1 MIRASE
7 VLFED
12 LRQFQGMLTKRE
24 PIRSRPESAVS
35 SRGVDKPLGSSSL
48 IVVLITAVVVR
59 WRFWA
64 LDNLGLFFRW
74 TVVLAAVFLRKT
86 SDRKNH
92 RQHCGHQKC

>member
-1 MIRASE
+1 MIRASD

-12 LRQFQGMLTKRE
+12 LRQFQGCSQKRE
-24 PIRSRPESAVS
+24 PIRSRHESAVS

-74 TVVLAAVFLRKT
+74 TVVIAVFLRKT
-86 SDRKNH
+86 RDRKNH
-92 RQHCGHQKC
+92 RQYCGYQKC